1 MSCIPAAPLP
11 SLRPVNMRP
20 FNTYPM
26 NIRGLSTPAVMLIVC
41 VLGAA
46 ALLAGLYF
54 SSTGD
59 RGRGNAPP
67 SLVSA
72 TLYPPDYKAPANFE
86 LSDQRGQ
93 TFTNEQL
100 AGSWSLMFF
109 GYTHCPDI
117 CPLTLTTF
125 KQIKA
130 ELAGKLPVDTKLNFI
145 FVSVDPERDTPG
157 RLKTYMD
164 FYDPKFVG
172 LTDTSPQH
180 VQLMPLTRS
189 LGVFYG
195 KQDGGTKEA
204 YLVNHSAGI
213 FLINPRARV
222 HALFSA
228 PHRAADIARDILAI
242 VNNHRD

>member
-20 FNTYPM
+20 TDTYPL
-26 NIRGLSTPAVMLIVC
+26 NIRGLSTPAVMLIAC

-46 ALLAGLYF
+46 ALLAGLYLRA
-54 SSTGD
+54 TG
-59 RGRGNAPP
+59 NQAHP

-72 TLYPPDYKAPANFE
+72 TLYPPDFRALANFE

-93 TFTNEQL
+93 TFTNERL

-109 GYTHCPDI
+109 GYTYCPDV

-125 KQIKA
+125 KQIQAK
-130 ELAGKLPVDTKLNFI
+130 LAGRLPGDTDLNFI

-157 RLKTYMD
+157 RLKEYMD
-164 FYDPKFVG
+164 FFDPSFIG
-172 LTDTSPQH
+172 LTDTSPRH
-180 VQLMPLTRS
+180 VQITSLTRS
-189 LGVFYG
+189 LGVFYS
-195 KQDGGTKEA
+195 KQESGTNEA
-204 YLVNHSAGI
+204 YLVDHSAGI
-213 FLINPRARV
+213 FLINPQARA
-222 HALFSA
+222 HALFST

-242 VNNHRD
+242 VTSYRD